1 MTNKQLSKLV
11 QDAAK
16 AKGYQGIMALTV
28 DSPISY
34 ERTRKVWN
42 GVKEAKILDYIEI
55 MDFLGYKL
63 KFIIKGE
70 S

>member
-16 AKGYQGIMALTV
+16 AKGYHGIMALTNV
-28 DSPISY
+28 SPISY

-70 S
+70 

>member
-16 AKGYQGIMALTV
+16 AKGYHGVMALTK

-42 GVKEAKILDYIEI
+42 GVKEAKILDYIEV

-70 S
+70 

>member
-11 QDAAK
+11 QDAAQ
-16 AKGYQGIMALTV
+16 AKGYQGIMALTNV
-28 DSPISY
+28 SPISY

-42 GVKEAKILDYIEI
+42 GVKEAKISDYIEI

-70 S
+70 